1 MDNSSLNV
9 VYIGA
14 PSFPIGGATTKRRR
28 YMVDYMNNHGIQSH
42 YLVCDFKQ
50 RGKRQNATSGKYG
63 LCDYYDI
70 TPLAERKQFCCFYKE
85 GKKHLN
91 GWYTK
96 GKRNILIFG
105 TILSIFEFPLYS
117 FARKL
122 GYTIVFDQVETSYLQ
137 NGKSSLLH
145 RLNLMLSEYVS
156 DKAYRH
162 SAAFVISKN
171 LLHEV
176 QEKYPERQICLLQ
189 NSTPQLSVESRK
201 NLNKPLKVLYSGTYA
216 HKDGVEYLLKGVIEA
231 HDSGADIELTLLGK
245 GAKRDM
251 SVLDMTKNKEYVHY
265 LGFVSDEDLVRLL
278 IEHDVLCMTRCNSRF
293 ANYGFPFKLS
303 EYLSTGNI
311 VLATA
316 VGDVCDYINDKV
328 SAYIV
333 PPEDSHAISE
343 TLHFIISNP
352 KEALSV
358 ARGGLA
364 AMQQYFSIEKV
375 GEKFIAFLSRI

>member
-9 VYIGA
+9 VYIGS

-28 YMVDYMNNHGIQSH
+28 YMVDYMNSHGIQSH

-91 GWYTK
+91 GWYTE

-145 RLNLMLSEYVS
+145 RLYLMLSEYVS

-176 QEKYPERQICLLQ
+176 QEKYPDRKICLLQ
-189 NSTPQLSVESRK
+189 NSTPQLSIESRK
-201 NLNKPLKVLYSGTYA
+201 KLNKPLKVLYSGTYS

-231 HDSGADIELTLLGK
+231 HDSGANIELTLLGK
-245 GAKRDM
+245 GTKQDM
-251 SVLDMTKNKEYVHY
+251 LVLDIAKNKEYVHY
-265 LGFVSDEDLVRLL
+265 LGFVSDKDLKRLL

-311 VLATA
+311 VLATK
-316 VGDVCDYINDKV
+316 VGDVCDYIEDKV

-333 PPEDSHAISE
+333 PPEDSHAISD
-343 TLHFIISNP
+343 TLHLIISNP
-352 KEALSV
+352 MDALSV
-358 ARGGLA
+358 ARGGLI
-364 AMQQYFSIEKV
+364 AMQQYFSVEKV
-375 GEKFIAFLSRI
+375 GEKFIEFLSRV